1 MTGRLCGGCK
11 RPARIALA
19 CAAGLGVLYLVGL
32 PYMALIL
39 GVYRG
44 TPLPFWRLIRDGML
58 IFLPGD
64 ALKIAACVFLA
75 PQLIKRIPA

>member
-1 MTGRLCGGCK
+1 MT
-11 RPARIALA
+11 
-19 CAAGLGVLYLVGL
+19 
-32 PYMALIL
+32 LIF

>member
-1 MTGRLCGGCK
+1 M
-11 RPARIALA
+11 
-19 CAAGLGVLYLVGL
+19 LYLVGL
-32 PYMALIL
+32 PYMALIF
-39 GVYRG
+39 GVSRG

-75 PQLIKRIPA
+75 PRLIKRIPT